1 MCDNGRVSADDPA
14 APCPTPWKRYRT
26 WSLPLI
32 TLLADALTAKGGP
45 RYEPYQCVCGDWHIR
60 DRTKYNRNHKA
71 RRQARDRA
79 TRALKRNITI
89 AEHDEWL
96 W

>member
-1 MCDNGRVSADDPA
+1 MSTDDPP

-45 RYEPYQCVCGDWHIR
+45 QYRPYQCVCGDWHIR
-60 DRTKYNRNHKA
+60 DRTKYNRKHKL
-71 RRQARDRA
+71 RQRA
-79 TRALKRNITI
+79 VRALKRNIRI